1 MNWKWSDRCEHR
13 VVVTGMG
20 VLTRTGETLAE
31 YLASLQAGLSGIT
44 QWKCV
49 DTRIPLR
56 VGGDMSDFHLG
67 EHLARVGGNYPQE
80 LVERAQRLLG
90 PAPLSGRLTAAAAMQ
105 AFTDAGLA
113 QSRVASERVA
123 HVLAGSNLN
132 QQYIQESVL
141 ACREEPEY
149 VDPLFGLLFL
159 DTDVLSVISEI
170 LGVRGPSFTVGGAS
184 ASGNLALLSAID
196 QLRAGRAE
204 AALVSGGACI
214 PDSTVLQG
222 WVMLDALATRSF
234 NAEPW
239 RASRPFDSRREGFV
253 PSEGA
258 AAVVLETYE
267 SARARSARI
276 YAEVLGAASTSD
288 VSRSSIP
295 NADGQAWAMQAALA
309 DASLDPEEINYVN
322 AHATSSRLGDAVEVN
337 AIKTVFGEHAY
348 DVPVNATKSMTGHCL
363 SAAGIVEFVATIL
376 QMEHGFVHPTINLE
390 EPDPELDLDFVP
402 KEARDYRIE
411 YALSNSFGFGGLN
424 ASVVIGRAS

>member
-1 MNWKWSDRCEHR
+1 MNWKLSDRCEHR

-20 VLTRTGETLAE
+20 VLTRTGETLAQ
-31 YLASLQAGLSGIT
+31 YLASLQEGRSGIT
-44 QWKCV
+44 QWKCIDARV
-49 DTRIPLR
+49 PLR
-56 VGGDMSDFHLG
+56 VGGDMSDFNLG
-67 EHLARVGGNYPQE
+67 EHLARVGADYPHAW
-80 LVERAQRLLG
+80 VARAEKLLRA
-90 PAPLSGRLTAAAAMQ
+90 APLSGRLTAAAAMQ
-105 AFTDAGLA
+105 AFADAGIA
-113 QSRVASERVA
+113 HVAGERVA

-149 VDPLFGLLFL
+149 VDPLYGLLFL

-196 QLRAGRAE
+196 QLRSGRAE

-234 NAEPW
+234 NDEPS
-239 RASRPFDSRREGFV
+239 RASRPFDARREGFV

-267 SARARSARI
+267 SARARGAHI
-276 YAEVLGAASTSD
+276 YAEVLGAASASD
-288 VSRSSIP
+288 AARSSLP

-309 DASLDPEEINYVN
+309 DAYLDPEEINYVN

-337 AIKTVFGEHAY
+337 AIKMVLGEHAY

-363 SAAGIVEFVATIL
+363 SAAGIVEFVATVL
-376 QMEHGFVHPTINLE
+376 QMQHGFVHPTINLE

-402 KEARDYRIE
+402 NEARDYRIE

-424 ASVVIGRAS
+424 AAVVVGRV